1 MRKAACFILLVAV
14 LFKLSSGFFEF
25 YGNDAFIS
33 DSANCLK
40 VFGGNGDDE
49 DFNNGETED
58 TSSDSSIPIEPIIY
72 ILTASSTIAFLY
84 RITKRS
90 RLSKKLMKKLKASDD
105 SFKYKD
111 IKSSVKES
119 FFAIQSART
128 NMDMTPAKY
137 YLSDELFENM
147 QSKLDWM
154 SFRNELLVLKNI
166 SFLSVLPVAV
176 HDEPGEDKDF
186 IWFYIMGSMSD
197 YIINTATQLKTSGD
211 TIPAFFMEFWQF
223 KRKDGHWVLNKILQK
238 DEEDKIPYN

>member
-14 LFKLSSGFFEF
+14 LFKLSSGFLAF
-25 YGNDAFIS
+25 YGNDAFIPA
-33 DSANCLK
+33 SANCLR

-49 DFNNGETED
+49 DYNNGETED

-72 ILTASSTIAFLY
+72 ILTASSTLAFLY
-84 RITKRS
+84 RVTKRA
-90 RLSKKLMKKLKASDD
+90 RLSKKLMKKLKLSDD

-147 QSKLDWM
+147 QSKLVWM

-166 SFLSVLPVAV
+166 SLLSVLPVAV

-197 YIINTATQLKTSGD
+197 YIINTATQLKISGD
-211 TIPAFFMEFWQF
+211 TMPAFFMEFWQF
-223 KRKDGHWVLNKILQK
+223 KRKDGHWVLNRILQK
-238 DEEDKIPYN
+238 V

>member
-1 MRKAACFILLVAV
+1 
-14 LFKLSSGFFEF
+14 
-25 YGNDAFIS
+25 
-33 DSANCLK
+33 
-40 VFGGNGDDE
+40 
-49 DFNNGETED
+49 
-58 TSSDSSIPIEPIIY
+58 
-72 ILTASSTIAFLY
+72 
-84 RITKRS
+84 
-90 RLSKKLMKKLKASDD
+90 MKKLKASDD

-166 SFLSVLPVAV
+166 SLLSVSPVAV